1 MFLDEVLALGLADR
15 TAHVQPGQDRCLA
28 IAGMGLGQGGLPDP
42 VRQAL
47 GLTREETAGALVGEL
62 VFSADLLTSL
72 DKLCPRSRPQA
83 DWHAA
88 LPRLPAQATT
98 PDLLDLSRRLGE
110 DAGRRLVRESG
121 GCLSVSFREAYKDSR
136 ENFDELIERWQQIA
150 P

>member
-1 MFLDEVLALGLADR
+1 MSISTPLRSSAALAFLCATAAAFALQSPA
-15 TAHVQPGQDRCLA
+15 APA
-28 IAGMGLGQGGLPDP
+28 PD
-42 VRQAL
+42 A
-47 GLTREETAGALVGEL
+47 EEAVGALVGEL
-62 VFSADLLTSL
+62 VFSADLLSSL

-121 GCLSVSFREAYKDSR
+121 GCSSVGFREAYEDSR